1 MPLQGDALQAHVQ
14 RVCDSYRR
22 WTGKALIETTQPLA
36 EALDEA
42 GFALLSHDA
51 RSDPVFNYGN
61 RLALKLF
68 AMDAAQLCRTPS
80 RLSAEP
86 VNREERDRLLA
97 RVHQHGFIDDYA
109 GVRIAADG
117 HRFRIEQATVWN
129 VLDADGQ
136 LAGQAAMFAHWQP
149 LASSTEQA
157 EGVES

>member
-1 MPLQGDALQAHVQ
+1 MQNHLQY
-14 RVCDSYRR
+14 VCDSYRR
-22 WTGKALIETTQPLA
+22 WTGKALIETVRPLA

-42 GFALLSHDA
+42 DFALLSHDGQH
-51 RSDPVFNYGN
+51 DPVFNYGN
-61 RLALKLF
+61 RLALELF
-68 AMDAAQLCRTPS
+68 AMDAVQLCRTPS

-109 GVRIAADG
+109 GVRVAADG
-117 HRFRIEQATVWN
+117 RRFRIEQATVWS
-129 VLDADGQ
+129 VVDAEGQ
-136 LAGQAAMFAHWQP
+136 HVGQAAMFAHWQP